1 MTKSSVTCF
10 WDISYYLLYCVIII
24 FNIQLVYQSAMDPA
38 GIFMLNSIHHIFE
51 ILDIPFNAMNF
62 VAEQFDQTTIIN
74 EINVNK
80 KCPVI
85 TAANFS
91 VSPPLVHAM
100 VATGVKS
107 DSINGR
113 LEYSIQCKNSYRDD
127 PSQQGT
133 FYLIKNMRLLSI
145 ESNRSECYSLSLAST
160 I

>member
-1 MTKSSVTCF
+1 
-10 WDISYYLLYCVIII
+10 
-24 FNIQLVYQSAMDPA
+24 MDPA
-38 GIFMLNSIHHIFE
+38 GIFMLNSIRQIFE
-51 ILDIPFNAMNF
+51 ILDIPFNSMNV

-107 DSINGR
+107 DWILGTTPR

-127 PSQQGT
+127 PSQQGK
-133 FYLIKNMRLLSI
+133 FY
-145 ESNRSECYSLSLAST
+145 
-160 I
+160 

>member
-1 MTKSSVTCF
+1 
-10 WDISYYLLYCVIII
+10 
-24 FNIQLVYQSAMDPA
+24 MDPA
-38 GIFMLNSIHHIFE
+38 GISMLNSIRQIFD
-51 ILDIPFNAMNF
+51 ILNIPFNSINF

-113 LEYSIQCKNSYRDD
+113 LEFSIQCKRNILLNLTYR
-127 PSQQGT
+127 
-133 FYLIKNMRLLSI
+133 
-145 ESNRSECYSLSLAST
+145 AA
-160 I
+160 

>member
-1 MTKSSVTCF
+1 
-10 WDISYYLLYCVIII
+10 
-24 FNIQLVYQSAMDPA
+24 MDPA
-38 GIFMLNSIHHIFE
+38 GISMLNSIRQIFD
-51 ILDIPFNAMNF
+51 ILNIPFNSINF

-113 LEYSIQCKNSYRDD
+113 LEYYIQCKNSYRDD

-133 FYLIKNMRLLSI
+133 FYYINYIRVLSI
-145 ESNRSECYSLSLAST
+145 ESRPECDSLSLAST
-160 I
+160 ILYKNWSIYWLFQFCQKKYLKELFMC

>member
-1 MTKSSVTCF
+1 
-10 WDISYYLLYCVIII
+10 
-24 FNIQLVYQSAMDPA
+24 MDPA
-38 GIFMLNSIHHIFE
+38 GISMLNSIRQIFD
-51 ILDIPFNAMNF
+51 ILNIPFNSINF

-74 EINVNK
+74 GIIVSK

-113 LEYSIQCKNSYRDD
+113 LEFSIQCKRNILLNLTYR
-127 PSQQGT
+127 
-133 FYLIKNMRLLSI
+133 
-145 ESNRSECYSLSLAST
+145 AA
-160 I
+160 

>member
-1 MTKSSVTCF
+1 
-10 WDISYYLLYCVIII
+10 
-24 FNIQLVYQSAMDPA
+24 MDPA
-38 GIFMLNSIHHIFE
+38 GIFMLNSIRQIFE
-51 ILDIPFNAMNF
+51 ILDIPFNSMNF
-62 VAEQFDQTTIIN
+62 VAEHFDQTTIIN

-133 FYLIKNMRLLSI
+133 FY
-145 ESNRSECYSLSLAST
+145 
-160 I
+160 

>member
-1 MTKSSVTCF
+1 
-10 WDISYYLLYCVIII
+10 
-24 FNIQLVYQSAMDPA
+24 MDPA
-38 GIFMLNSIHHIFE
+38 GISMLNSIRQIFE
-51 ILDIPFNAMNF
+51 ILNIPFNSINF
-62 VAEQFDQTTIIN
+62 VAEQFDQTIIIN

-113 LEYSIQCKNSYRDD
+113 LEYFIQCKNSYRDD
-127 PSQQGT
+127 PNQSGN
-133 FYLIKNMRLLSI
+133 FHH
-145 ESNRSECYSLSLAST
+145 
-160 I
+160 